1 MGRARRQLP
10 LYEVLSSSPRRTGAG
25 RPVPVRHDA
34 AGAAPALP
42 VEAKPAEAKPVEVKG
57 DEASIALAPPSTP
70 EPEIKPVARE
80 PFRRKHAPA
89 SAAAATSAPASTTP
103 QQADGEMIDGSLRL
117 PASTLLILLAVVIA
131 VVAVAWTIAFR
142 MGAQTEAAKMGEQFP
157 DAPSPDRLVSGP
169 GDGRTG
175 GSPSPDGN
183 PGSAQPPSPAPQPK
197 PAMPTP
203 AAAGGDPRIPGSNY
217 LYLGTLTER
226 DATAGVTFLTQ
237 NGVPAFY
244 VVDRSKGG
252 ANNPPCRI
260 YAAEGVPSDR
270 YRDSQRE
277 RDELVRKVEEIG
289 RRWQRDHKGASDF
302 RQPYWTLHKG

>member
-10 LYEVLSSSPRRTGAG
+10 LYEVLSSSPRRTGVG

-34 AGAAPALP
+34 VGAAQAAP
-42 VEAKPAEAKPVEVKG
+42 VEAQPVEVTV
-57 DEASIALAPPSTP
+57 DEAPPVPAAPSAP

-80 PFRRKHAPA
+80 PFRRTHAPV
-89 SAAAATSAPASTTP
+89 SAPAPSSAP
-103 QQADGEMIDGSLRL
+103 PADGESTDGALRL
-117 PASTLLILLAVVIA
+117 PASTLLILLAVLIA

-142 MGAQTEAAKMGEQFP
+142 MGVQAEAAKKGEQFP
-157 DAPSPDRLVSGP
+157 DAPSPDQLVSGP
-169 GDGRTG
+169 ASGQPS
-175 GSPSPDGN
+175 GSPSPNAGDGGAAR
-183 PGSAQPPSPAPQPK
+183 PATPAPQPK
-197 PAMPTP
+197 PTPPTP
-203 AAAGGDPRIPGSNY
+203 AATGSDPRIPGYNY

-277 RDELVRKVEEIG
+277 RDELVRKVEEVG